1 MPHPHTP
8 ARSVRSLDVALGFDD
23 AGALRLEYRL
33 TAELRALRVPAA
45 AAAARRD
52 GLWRH
57 TCFEVFFA
65 PDQGV
70 GYREFNFSPSGD
82 WAAYDFRAPREGMVP
97 SDLSRPPRID
107 RAERGDELRL
117 SASIAA
123 ADLRSAGTLRVGLT
137 AVIEDASGARAY
149 FALAHPRAEPDFHD
163 PGGFTLRLP
172 GR

>member
-33 TAELRALRVPAA
+33 TAELRALRVPAV

-57 TCFEVFFA
+57 TCFEAFFA
-65 PDQGV
+65 PGSGT

-82 WAAYDFRAPREGMVP
+82 WAAYDFRAVREGMAAP
-97 SDLSRPPRID
+97 DLSRPPRIEVVVHD
-107 RAERGDELRL
+107 DVLRL
-117 SASIAA
+117 CVSLAA
-123 ADLRSAGTLRVGLT
+123 ADVYVSGTLRAGLA
-137 AVIEDASGARAY
+137 AVVEDVTGARSY

-163 PGGFTLRLP
+163 PAGFVLRP
-172 GR
+172 GAY